1 MAEKLQ
7 QQLKEL
13 GLKLEAPPASQG
25 ALVELLKKKGVTCLS
40 ELDQS
45 PPKSMLESMRPFLH
59 AIAKPEFLKH
69 LDQEVK
75 LFVAA
80 CICEITR
87 ITAPEP
93 PYDDDILKD
102 IFQLTVST
110 FSGLSDTKAPS
121 FARRVVIL
129 ETLARYRSCVVMLDL
144 ECDDLIN
151 EMFNTFFAV
160 ARDEHSEDILT
171 SMQTIMEVVLEE
183 SEDVPQ
189 NLLLTLLS
197 VLGRDKEDVT
207 IAARRLAMNV
217 IKHCAAKLEPVIRK
231 YLASSM
237 SGDSRSLKS
246 EINYQAVIYNIYR
259 SAPQILSGVVSY
271 LTGELLSERL
281 DIRLKAVGLVGNL
294 FALPGSTISE
304 TFQPVFSEFL
314 KRLAD
319 EVVEVRM
326 AVLEHVKMCLLVNP
340 FRAESPQI
348 ISALCDCLLDYDEN
362 VRKQVVS
369 VVCDVACHGPT
380 SIQVATIK
388 LVAERLQDKSLLV
401 KRYTMERLADIHRVS
416 CMNRS
421 GWSTENDAYDWIVG
435 KILRCFY
442 DKDFRSDTIEPI
454 LSLSLFPNDFS
465 VKDKVTHWVR
475 IFSGF
480 DKVEV
485 KALEKILEQK
495 QRLQQ
500 EMQNYLSL
508 RQLPEE
514 GDGAE
519 AQKKLMFCFRVMSR
533 CFTDPAEAEENFQI
547 LDQLKN
553 SKIWEHLEK
562 LLDANTRSLQAINA
576 RDELLKFLG
585 HEHQLYE
592 FLSSLCLKCSYLLFD
607 KNHVKEILLE
617 AGVLKSSAN
626 NELILSCMTIL
637 VILARF
643 CPLLLCGIEE
653 DLVHLLEDDNEII
666 KEGTLHILA
675 KAGGTIREQLGV
687 SSRSL
692 DLILERICFE
702 GNRRQAKYAVH
713 ALASITKDD
722 GLMSLSV
729 LYKRLVDMLE
739 EKAHLPA
746 VLQSLGCI
754 AQVAIPVFETR
765 ESEVEKFIKEKILE
779 RGHIRGDKSPDFW
792 DDRSELCSLKIF
804 GVKALVKSYL
814 PVKDAHLRSGIDGLI
829 KILKDILFFGDI
841 SSEIESSLVD
851 KAHLKL
857 AAEKSVLRLS
867 KHWEHKIPTDVFYLT
882 LRTSEGDFS
891 DIVKRIVLNK
901 IHQYVKDRIL
911 DPKYACAFLLDI
923 SSQQPDSEE
932 NKRNLNDIIQMCRG
946 QQYSSQT
953 DPNSPLLYPE
963 YMLPYVV
970 HSLAHHPSFPN
981 VDECNDA
988 KAYEAMYR
996 TFSNTLISIKSGKT
1010 KSWMQLYLF
1019 LSMLVY
1025 GNADGKIDVSITKE
1039 KETVSLLNTVF
1050 LLIKC
1055 SEDVF
1060 DAAKSKNSYAL
1071 CDLGLSIVKRLA
1083 KKQDDPQDS
1092 SASVNLPSV
1101 LYKPLEKKEYNELL
1115 VGEEKTWLADDVVLA
1130 HFESLELEANGIVD
1144 SVLGE
1149 DNIVKGS
1156 EIEGS
1161 EIPLA
1166 KLMKQLK
1173 AKAAK
1178 SRKDAKNESVPAEL
1192 ANEND
1197 FDILKMVKEINSDNL
1212 GTAGKHGSSNGPE
1225 YVDKKEKSSHKL
1237 QKRKSFF
1244 SKSIDV
1250 PVPKRRRTT
1259 HASKGSKRPTNINQE
1274 NIDVGIEKTDEV
1286 LPSSSE
1292 EQHLKE
1298 KVAESAESDLLVSPV
1313 AKKLSSFSKQKGK
1326 HSDKDHMDAI
1336 KSSPSAKKSKKV
1348 AETDRTRSIS
1358 SSKAVSMTRQKH
1370 SMALSKCTTKDNG
1383 YSISDLIDRRIK
1395 VWWPLD
1401 KDAPYSDTSLPFLVT
1416 SKDLSYFRIEFYEG
1430 VVKSYDSEKKKHL
1443 VLYDDGDVELLHL
1456 DEERWEL
1463 LDNGKK
1469 IEQSGSSKDFRPKG
1483 GSSGK
1488 KRKSVG
1494 GSERDKELET
1504 KSPSSK
1510 VRGKRT
1516 PRRGSKQKQKGT
1528 SKSKSNRESSGS
1540 PDVGHPES
1548 TKNSNLDYSESGLKL
1563 GPNPNVPSSLRADIS
1578 RNLGSARPEKFGF
1591 MFGPQI
1597 FFSARSDPKKEQ
1609 SKRIGKSA
1617 FVQELSSKGEKQE
1630 EEDDAEKRLPEA
1642 EVHKKEES
1650 DSENTESDDIIGR
1663 DAHKSPDGA
1672 VSSSDKMPSDE
1683 TKEVSSEEADDMD
1696 SQSTPLQN
1704 PDSSAS
1710 GFVDTEFSDDELLST
1725 WKQRAAKK

>member
-1 MAEKLQ
+1 MTEKMQ

-13 GLKLEAPPASQG
+13 GSKLEAHPASQG
-25 ALVELLKKKGVTCLS
+25 ALVELLKQGVICLS

-45 PPKSMLESMRPFLH
+45 PPKSMLESMRPFLN
-59 AIAKPEFLKH
+59 AIAKPELLKH

-93 PYDDDILKD
+93 PYDDDTLKD

-197 VLGRDKEDVT
+197 VLGCDKEDLT
-207 IAARRLAMNV
+207 MAARRLAMNV

-259 SAPQILSGVVSY
+259 SAPQILSGVVSF

-362 VRKQVVS
+362 VRKQAVS

-380 SIQVATIK
+380 PIQVATIK
-388 LVAERLQDKSLLV
+388 LVAERLQDKSVLFANAQLLV

-416 CMNRS
+416 CMNQS

-454 LSLSLFPNDFS
+454 LSLSLFPNDFP

-562 LLDANTRSLQAINA
+562 LLDANTRSLQGINA

-765 ESEVEKFIKEKILE
+765 ESEIEKFIKEKILE

-857 AAEKSVLRLS
+857 AAAKSVLRLS

-882 LRTSEGDFS
+882 LRTSEGDFP
-891 DIVKRIVLNK
+891 DIVKRIILNK

-923 SSQQPDSEE
+923 SSQQPDLEE

-946 QQYSSQT
+946 HQYSSQADINILHT
-953 DPNSPLLYPE
+953 SLIRI
-963 YMLPYVV
+963 LPY
-970 HSLAHHPSFPN
+970 FIQ
-981 VDECNDA
+981 
-988 KAYEAMYR
+988 
-996 TFSNTLISIKSGKT
+996 NTCFHMWSTHLLITPHFLMLMNATMQKHMKLCT
-1010 KSWMQLYLF
+1010 VMQLYLF

-1039 KETVSLLNTVF
+1039 KETVSLLNTMF
-1050 LLIKC
+1050 LRIKC

-1060 DAAKSKNSYAL
+1060 DATKSKNSYAL

-1083 KKQDDPQDS
+1083 QKQDDPQDS

-1101 LYKPLEKKEYNELL
+1101 LYKPFENKEDNELL
-1115 VGEEKTWLADDVVLA
+1115 VGEEKTCLADDVVA

-1144 SVLGE
+1144 SVLGVGE
-1149 DNIVKGS
+1149 DNIVKCS
-1156 EIEGS
+1156 ETEGS
-1161 EIPLA
+1161 EIPLT

-1178 SRKDAKNESVPAEL
+1178 SRKAAKNDFVPAEL

-1212 GTAGKHGSSNGPE
+1212 GTAGKPGSSNGPE
-1225 YVDKKEKSSHKL
+1225 CVDKKEKSSHKL

-1259 HASKGSKRPTNINQE
+1259 PASKGSKRPNINQE

-1292 EQHLKE
+1292 EQHMKE
-1298 KVAESAESDLLVSPV
+1298 KVAESAEADLLVSPV

-1326 HSDKDHMDAI
+1326 HSEDHMDAL

-1348 AETDRTRSIS
+1348 AETDRTRSVS
-1358 SSKAVSMTRQKH
+1358 SSKAVSMTRQKQ

-1401 KDAPYSDTSLPFLVT
+1401 KEPQAPYSDTSLPFLMT
-1416 SKDLSYFRIEFYEG
+1416 SKDLFYEG
-1430 VVKSYDSEKKKHL
+1430 VVKSYDSEKRKHV

-1469 IEQSGSSKDFRPKG
+1469 FEQSGSSKDFRPNG

-1494 GSERDKELET
+1494 GSERDKKLEA

-1516 PRRGSKQKQKGT
+1516 PRRGLKQKQKGL
-1528 SKSKSNRESSGS
+1528 SKNKFNRESSGS
-1540 PDVGHPES
+1540 PDVAPSES
-1548 TKNSNLDYSESGLKL
+1548 TKNSNFDYSES
-1563 GPNPNVPSSLRADIS
+1563 
-1578 RNLGSARPEKFGF
+1578 E
-1591 MFGPQI
+1591 
-1597 FFSARSDPKKEQ
+1597 KEQ
-1609 SKRIGKSA
+1609 SKRIGKSV
-1617 FVQELSSKGEKQE
+1617 FIQELSSKGEKQE
-1630 EEDDAEKRLPEA
+1630 EEDDVEKQLPES
-1642 EVHKKEES
+1642 EVYKKEES
-1650 DSENTESDDIIGR
+1650 GSENTESDDIIGR
-1663 DAHKSPDGA
+1663 DAQKSHDVA
-1672 VSSSDKMPSDE
+1672 VSSSDKMKSDE

-1704 PDSSAS
+1704 PDKKTSAS

>member
-13 GLKLEAPPASQG
+13 GSKLEAPPASQG
-25 ALVELLKKKGVTCLS
+25 ALVELLKLKVLLGFVCNKGRKQGVTCLS

-59 AIAKPEFLKH
+59 AIAKPELLKH

-87 ITAPEP
+87 ITAPEL

-207 IAARRLAMNV
+207 IAARGLAMNV
-217 IKHCAAKLEPVIRK
+217 MKHCAAKLEPVIRK

-454 LSLSLFPNDFS
+454 LSLSLFPNDFP

-500 EMQNYLSL
+500 EMENYLSL

-562 LLDANTRSLQAINA
+562 LLDANTRSLQAISA

-626 NELILSCMTIL
+626 NELILSCMSIL

-765 ESEVEKFIKEKILE
+765 ESEIEKFIKEKILE

-857 AAEKSVLRLS
+857 AAAKSVLRLS

-882 LRTSEGDFS
+882 LRTSEGDFP
-891 DIVKRIVLNK
+891 DIVKRIILNK
-901 IHQYVKDRIL
+901 IHQFVKDRIL

-923 SSQQPDSEE
+923 SSQQPDLEE

-988 KAYEAMYR
+988 KAYEAMY
-996 TFSNTLISIKSGKT
+996 SDVPKII
-1010 KSWMQLYLF
+1010 WQLYLF

-1050 LLIKC
+1050 LRIKC
-1055 SEDVF
+1055 SKDVF

-1083 KKQDDPQDS
+1083 QTQDDPQDS

-1101 LYKPLEKKEYNELL
+1101 LYKPLEKKEDSELL

-1144 SVLGE
+1144 SVLRE

-1156 EIEGS
+1156 ETEGS

-1178 SRKDAKNESVPAEL
+1178 SRKEAKNESVPDEL

-1298 KVAESAESDLLVSPV
+1298 KVAESAEADLLVSPV

-1358 SSKAVSMTRQKH
+1358 SSKAVSMTRQKQ

-1416 SKDLSYFRIEFYEG
+1416 SKDFSYFRIEFYEG
-1430 VVKSYDSEKKKHL
+1430 VVKSYDSERKKHV

-1463 LDNGKK
+1463 LDNGNK

-1494 GSERDKELET
+1494 GSVRDKELET

-1516 PRRGSKQKQKGT
+1516 PRRGSKQKQKGL

-1540 PDVGHPES
+1540 PDVAHPES
-1548 TKNSNLDYSESGLKL
+1548 TKKSNLDYSES
-1563 GPNPNVPSSLRADIS
+1563 
-1578 RNLGSARPEKFGF
+1578 E
-1591 MFGPQI
+1591 
-1597 FFSARSDPKKEQ
+1597 KEQ

-1642 EVHKKEES
+1642 EVHREEES
-1650 DSENTESDDIIGR
+1650 DSENTESDDMIG
-1663 DAHKSPDGA
+1663 DGA
-1672 VSSSDKMPSDE
+1672 VSSYDKMQSDE

-1704 PDSSAS
+1704 PDKNTSAS